1 VRFRFPPVE
10 FTNVIA
16 RARFHTVCLSFAQW
30 ITLAEPPCVSFQ
42 SRLQRIAKV
51 LFSGT
56 EAGVATSHADT

>member
-1 VRFRFPPVE
+1 LEASDHPKV
-10 FTNVIA
+10 
-16 RARFHTVCLSFAQW
+16 LSFAQW

-56 EAGVATSHADT
+56 EAGVATSHADTWIK